1 MSMPAKMATLMRDAE
16 AHAGLCNTWAEFLSA
31 HTDPFNESDA
41 LGMISDSYV
50 LANTIRGT
58 GVRAQDGL
66 APATAVTELNAGTD
80 GFGQLTL
87 EVTV

>member
-1 MSMPAKMATLMRDAE
+1 
-16 AHAGLCNTWAEFLSA
+16 
-31 HTDPFNESDA
+31 
-41 LGMISDSYV
+41 MISDSYV